1 MVKRLLLIL
10 IVFLALYDIGLLV
23 LPAHA
28 KHSTVKIDTALVETV
43 PETASFSHPV
53 LNYSLIPGG
62 ISTLAE
68 FRAAI
73 AANSILRARFADF
86 NWDAAYI
93 TRTQNPMYV
102 FVSFVKDG
110 HLFWTKKPMLIPA
123 GEAIITDGVH
133 TILMRCGNEIAWTP
147 QTPEQDINTS
157 LLATP
162 EVPSFDI
169 SMLGPPIEETPVA
182 NPDDS
187 HTYTVGTSTA
197 NMPLFVGS
205 PVLSGPPLL
214 LATTGTA
221 SPTPEPKSLWLTLT
235 GICFGLF
242 AKFKGWRAN

>member
-1 MVKRLLLIL
+1 MVKRLLFIL
-10 IVFLALYDIGLLV
+10 IAFLALYDIGLLV

-28 KHSTVKIDTALVETV
+28 KHSTVAIDTALVETV
-43 PETASFSHPV
+43 PETAKVLHPI

-68 FRAAI
+68 FRAAV
-73 AANSILRARFADF
+73 AANSVLRARFADF

-102 FVSFVKDG
+102 FVSFVKNG
-110 HLFWTKKPMLIPA
+110 HLFWTHKPMLIPA

-147 QTPEQDINTS
+147 QTPEQDIDTS

-162 EVPSFDI
+162 EAPSPDI
-169 SMLGPPIEETPVA
+169 PMLTPNTTELVPPIDEVLPTVEETNTPTFGGAPCCFLAAFAPV
-182 NPDDS
+182 
-187 HTYTVGTSTA
+187 TS
-197 NMPLFVGS
+197 P
-205 PVLSGPPLL
+205 
-214 LATTGTA
+214 
-221 SPTPEPKSLWLTLT
+221 SPTPEPRSLWLTLA
-235 GICFGLF
+235 GVCFGLF

>member
-28 KHSTVKIDTALVETV
+28 KQSTVKIDTALVETV

-93 TRTQNPMYV
+93 TQTQNPMYV
-102 FVSFVKDG
+102 FVSFAKDG

-147 QTPEQDINTS
+147 QTPEQDIDTS

-162 EVPSFDI
+162 EVPSLDI
-169 SMLGPPIEETPVA
+169 PMLGPPIAESVPPIGET
-182 NPDDS
+182 S
-187 HTYTVGTSTA
+187 MTSTLAA
-197 NMPLFVGS
+197 NTPLFVGS

>member
-28 KHSTVKIDTALVETV
+28 KHSAVAIDTALVEMV
-43 PETASFSHPV
+43 PETAKVLHPI

-62 ISTLAE
+62 ISTLVE
-68 FRAAI
+68 FRAAV
-73 AANSILRARFADF
+73 AANSVLRARFADF

-147 QTPEQDINTS
+147 QTPEQDTDTS

-169 SMLGPPIEETPVA
+169 PMLGSPIAPPMDETSVTSAPVA
-182 NPDDS
+182 N
-187 HTYTVGTSTA
+187 T
-197 NMPLFVGS
+197 PLFVGS
-205 PVLSGPPLL
+205 PVLAGPPLL
-214 LATTGTA
+214 LANIVSP

-242 AKFKGWRAN
+242 AKFKGRRVN